1 MDQAIRA
8 ILTNREVYTMNKLT
22 RGVARAMMA
31 AVLLGV
37 SAFASPTHAVAADH
51 AMILAQTTPAPAAA
65 PTAQAQPTSKGPVA
79 NVETRI
85 KELHQKLHI
94 TAAQEDAWNNVAEVM
109 RENAKSMEPL
119 IHERFENGAAM
130 TAVDDLRS
138 YSALADAHAEGLKK
152 FVPAFEQL
160 YDSMSDAQKKNAD
173 ALFRNR
179 IRHAGTKGAPKTQ

>member
-1 MDQAIRA
+1 
-8 ILTNREVYTMNKLT
+8 MNKLT
-22 RGVARAMMA
+22 RPVAHAMMA
-31 AVLLGV
+31 AALLGA
-37 SAFASPTHAVAADH
+37 SAFASPTHAAAADH
-51 AMILAQTTPAPAAA
+51 AMILAQTTAPAPAA
-65 PTAQAQPTSKGPVA
+65 QAQPASKGHTA

-119 IHERFENGAAM
+119 IHERFETEAQM

-179 IRHAGTKGAPKTQ
+179 IRHAGAKGAPKAQ